1 MTRSQK
7 YLGLGFAAG
16 VAWLILRLVTWGM
29 EKLKNRAITHGRPEA
44 VSLVL
49 LSQRLIKAFVLVLAG
64 LAIIRAFGFDT
75 STALAGVEG

>member
-29 EKLKNRAITHGRPEA
+29 G
-44 VSLVL
+44 
-49 LSQRLIKAFVLVLAG
+49 KA
-64 LAIIRAFGFDT
+64 
-75 STALAGVEG
+75 